1 MLELAVSNFID
12 QDRYEHCFIPT
23 LIDTGS
29 ESDGQQL
36 LIWSDAFLHYV
47 VSIQRPRWH
56 ADFDD
61 DKEKAIETRKRL
73 LSMAAEQ
80 RLLVAG
86 HHMPLPG
93 LGYVE
98 RTDHSFRWIP
108 VSYQLDMR
116 APASVTG

>member
-1 MLELAVSNFID
+1 M
-12 QDRYEHCFIPT
+12 
-23 LIDTGS
+23 
-29 ESDGQQL
+29 

-61 DKEKAIETRKRL
+61 DKEKAIEARK
-73 LSMAAEQ
+73 SGCSAWPPNGACSSP
-80 RLLVAG
+80 AG
-86 HHMPLPG
+86 T
-93 LGYVE
+93 GYVE

-108 VSYQLDMR
+108 VSYQLDIR

>member
-1 MLELAVSNFID
+1 MLHPDA
-12 QDRYEHCFIPT
+12 DRYRF
-23 LIDTGS
+23 

-61 DKEKAIETRKRL
+61 DKEKAIEARK
-73 LSMAAEQ
+73 SGCSAW
-80 RLLVAG
+80 
-86 HHMPLPG
+86 LPNG
-93 LGYVE
+93 TCSSPATACRFRAWAYVE

-108 VSYQLDMR
+108 VSYQLDIR